1 MERDILEGQFYFYEF
16 RLFKVV
22 KKSTQDTY
30 EISNGVLTT
39 YATESELVDV
49 DVYTEKVSNKYY
61 NLDERFSKLRINY
74 RDVHKYL
81 VDSWLCIV
89 NKAPNWEECLSKLD
103 SFANDV
109 INHVESRN
117 KVDIQGVKIFL

>member
-61 NLDERFSKLRINY
+61 NLDEEFSKLRINY